1 MTAESPTLAAARKE
15 NSMEKLKPL
24 QRRRKCKICGG
35 LTHPLAM
42 TELGMCQAC
51 RELRSW
57 TRGQKV
63 EGSGKRENA
72 S

>member
-51 RELRSW
+51 R
-57 TRGQKV
+57 
-63 EGSGKRENA
+63 
-72 S
+72 